1 MAFVARAESLD
12 YSHEQCYLMSELE
25 SLGLST
31 IRLNEFNDNIEL
43 RGLIIRLK
51 EKFLNEY
58 HSSRVADGTAL

>member
-1 MAFVARAESLD
+1 MARAVSLD

-43 RGLIIRLK
+43 RGLITRLK

-58 HSSRVADGTAL
+58 HSSRVANGTAL

>member
-1 MAFVARAESLD
+1 
-12 YSHEQCYLMSELE
+12 MSELE

-43 RGLIIRLK
+43 RGLITRIK

-58 HSSRVADGTAL
+58 HSSRFADGIAL